1 MTMPGAPDG
10 GEEIVLDRA
19 KFDAALTDLG
29 DLQTEIATSGEEY
42 AAALSAVAAAPL
54 QPGQTRSPALAVLT
68 ESAAELSTATTE
80 AAAALGE
87 SVAELVQWRDTVTA
101 IDTGAAADVEA
112 TTGEERPK

>member
-42 AAALSAVAAAPL
+42 AAALSAVAAGPD
-54 QPGQTRSPALAVLT
+54 AV
-68 ESAAELSTATTE
+68 
-80 AAAALGE
+80 
-87 SVAELVQWRDTVTA
+87 
-101 IDTGAAADVEA
+101 TGAGGADGIRGGA
-112 TTGEERPK
+112 QYGDYRSRRRLG